1 MDELEVRR
9 AVRDHYAGR
18 AEDCGCTPKG
28 AACCAPE
35 AISAESVAAG
45 IPKLGLGDTVAIADL
60 RQGEVVLDLGSG
72 PGSDVLAA
80 AARVGPTGWAIG
92 VDATPEMVFQAR
104 ETARERGVAN
114 AEFRLGEIEHL
125 PVESSSVDVIVSDC
139 VINLAPDKAV
149 VFQEALRVL
158 KPGGRIIV
166 SDVVADLELPETVRA
181 NARAWAACVA
191 GAVQESDYHDLLR
204 AAGFEAIE
212 TIHRGGQW
220 QPMLHT
226 AVISAR
232 RPEGPS
238 SRRG

>member
-1 MDELEVRR
+1 MDELEIRR
-9 AVRDHYAGR
+9 AVRDRYAGR
-18 AEDCGCTPKG
+18 AQAGGCGQSG

-35 AISAESVAAG
+35 AIPAASVAAEK
-45 IPKLGLGDTVAIADL
+45 PKLGLGDPVAMADL
-60 RQGEVVLDLGSG
+60 RPGEVVLDLGSG

-80 AARVGPTGWAIG
+80 ASRVGPSGRAIG

-104 ETARERGVAN
+104 ATARERGLVN

-125 PVESSSVDVIVSDC
+125 PVESSSVDAIVSDC
-139 VINLAPDKAV
+139 VINLAPDKTV
-149 VFQEALRVL
+149 VFQEAFRVL
-158 KPGGRIIV
+158 KPGGRIVI
-166 SDVVADLELPETVRA
+166 SDVVADAELPEAVRA
-181 NARAWAACVA
+181 DARAWAACVA
-191 GAVQESDYHDLLR
+191 GAVQESEYRDLLR

-212 TIHRGGQW
+212 TIHRGGPW

-232 RPEGPS
+232 KPEGPP